1 MKTIKFKGL
10 RLDGKGWLYGDFI
23 NSLEYGAMIMLT
35 AHCGGNSFDEA
46 PSDYQD
52 SVQVKP
58 ETLGQFTGLQD
69 KNELDIYEGDI
80 VEHNKIMYNNSIR
93 KSDVIVFEEGCF
105 RLKKSTSL
113 YIICGNDFKV
123 EVIGNIHEK

>member
-1 MKTIKFKGL
+1 MRELKFRAWDTKRKQMFFFEIDDTISIGYLK
-10 RLDGKGWLYGDFI
+10 
-23 NSLEYGAMIMLT
+23 IM
-35 AHCGGNSFDEA
+35 
-46 PSDYQD
+46 
-52 SVQVKP
+52 
-58 ETLGQFTGLQD
+58 QFTGLQD
-69 KNELDIYEGDI
+69 KNGVDIYEGDI

-123 EVIGNIHEK
+123 EVIGNIHE